1 VVLQKNGEDQLDH
14 YMRNEVVVRRVMN
27 ERNILHTYSTQK
39 VTSCVETTFYNAF
52 FKERGKER
60 RGGKTRKK
68 M

>member
-1 VVLQKNGEDQLDH
+1 
-14 YMRNEVVVRRVMN
+14 MRNEVVVRRVMN